1 MSSYGQARN
10 CFTICGKSFMLVA
23 PFPTPMPLASYSA
36 CQTHMCSWGYEEFP
50 FDAQVLREL
59 ARVRADWRTRSVARA
74 HFARDE
80 AAATALQSIEMAASS
95 VIMRKSL
102 RCSAERW
109 TEVST
114 WLGSEC

>member
-1 MSSYGQARN
+1 MSSHGQARN
-10 CFTICGKSFMLVA
+10 CFTIYGKSFMLVA
-23 PFPTPMPLASYSA
+23 PFPTPTPLASYSA
-36 CQTHMCSWGYEEFP
+36 GQTHMCSWGCEEL
-50 FDAQVLREL
+50 DAQVLREL

-102 RCSAERW
+102 RCSEGRW
-109 TEVST
+109 TEVSA